1 MRFGLVGTG
10 YWAHVT
16 HAPAIVATEGAS
28 LTAVWGRDADRA
40 RELADV
46 TGAQPYTGNENY
58 DAFLAEVD
66 AVAFSV
72 PPDVQADLATR
83 AATAGKHLLLEKP
96 IALEAPAGRTLEAA
110 VHDAGV
116 ASVVFFT
123 QLFRPEIR
131 TWLDSCAESELGWEG
146 GCALLLGSVQR
157 DGGPF
162 ATPWR
167 LEHGGL
173 WDVGPH
179 ALSVLVATL
188 GPVTAVAAH
197 GDPLGTTHLVLS
209 HAGGAS
215 SVATVSLA
223 APEAA
228 SGFRARVWG
237 GDGQA
242 AMPESGTPVVEV
254 AGLAVTELMA
264 TATFH
269 DPPHP
274 YDVTFGREILDTLAE
289 AQRTLTGARRPL
301 ADDPHILAS
310 GAE

>member
-10 YWAHVT
+10 HWARVT
-16 HAPAIVATEGAS
+16 HAPAIVAAEGAA

-40 RELADV
+40 GALAGEF
-46 TGAQPYTGNENY
+46 GAQPYTDY

-72 PPDVQADLATR
+72 PPDVQAELASR
-83 AATAGKHLLLEKP
+83 AAAAGRHVLLEKP
-96 IALEAPAGRTLEAA
+96 IALDAEAGRALELA
-110 VHDAGV
+110 VRDAGV

-131 TWLDSCAESELGWEG
+131 AWITSCAESELGWEG

-157 DGGPF
+157 AGGPF

-188 GPVTAVAAH
+188 GPVTSVAAH
-197 GDPLGTTHLVLS
+197 GDPLATTHLVLS

-228 SGFRARVWG
+228 GGFRARVWG

-242 AMPESGTPVVEV
+242 AMPESTTPVAEV
-254 AGLAVTELMA
+254 ASLAVAELMA
-264 TATFH
+264 SAAA
-269 DPPHP
+269 DAPSHP
-274 YDVTFGREILDTLAE
+274 YDVTFGREILDTLAQ
-289 AQRTLTGARRPL
+289 AQRAL
-301 ADDPHILAS
+301 ADAHALTSAV
-310 GAE
+310 E